1 MSSLHRVQCALSA
14 LYDLEPSANVDDF
27 VCDEV
32 TAQALGGEDALE
44 RREVLFV
51 VEDHEEHFVGL
62 YLDPQARIAI
72 ETEDAWRGQFD
83 AMCLAAE
90 GVSHFVYVQFR
101 ADHHQHVQELE
112 LELQAEVDKYVLALL
127 DERVAHD
134 PHALL
139 EGNGVGILFA
149 GFPLGKLRERSR
161 ALRHHLFAEARF
173 IDEAESA
180 RGERYRTASKLAGAY
195 AEELERLCV
204 HRGALL
210 TELRRF
216 YRLGMRGKVE
226 RCGG

>member
-1 MSSLHRVQCALSA
+1 MTSLHRVQCALSA
-14 LYDLEPSANVDDF
+14 LYDLKPSANVDDF

-32 TAQALGGEDALE
+32 MAQALGGEDALE

-62 YLDPQARIAI
+62 YLDPEARIAI
-72 ETEDAWRGQFD
+72 ETEDAWRAQFE

-127 DERVAHD
+127 DERVACD
-134 PHALL
+134 PRALL
-139 EGNGVGILFA
+139 EGNGVGL
-149 GFPLGKLRERSR
+149 LRERSR
-161 ALRHHLFAEARF
+161 ALRHQLFAEARF
-173 IDEAESA
+173 IDDAGSA
-180 RGERYRTASKLAGAY
+180 RGDRYRTASRLAGAY
-195 AEELERLCV
+195 AEELERLCG

>member
-1 MSSLHRVQCALSA
+1 MTSLHRVQCALSA

-62 YLDPQARIAI
+62 YLDPEARIAI
-72 ETEDAWRGQFD
+72 ETEDAWRAEFD

-127 DERVAHD
+127 DERVARD
-134 PHALL
+134 PRALL
-139 EGNGVGILFA
+139 EGNGVGL
-149 GFPLGKLRERSR
+149 LRERSR
-161 ALRHHLFAEARF
+161 ALRHQLFAEARF
-173 IDEAESA
+173 IDDAESA
-180 RGERYRTASKLAGAY
+180 RGDRYRTASKLAGAY

>member
-1 MSSLHRVQCALSA
+1 MTSLRRVQCALSA

-27 VCDEV
+27 VCDEL

-51 VEDHEEHFVGL
+51 VEDHDEHFVGL

-72 ETEDAWRGQFD
+72 ETEDAWCGQFD

-127 DERVAHD
+127 DERVTHD
-134 PHALL
+134 PHAL

-149 GFPLGKLRERSR
+149 GSPLGKLRERSR
-161 ALRHHLFAEARF
+161 ALRHQLFAEARF
-173 IDEAESA
+173 IDDAESA

-195 AEELERLCV
+195 AEELERLCL